1 MQDIEAVYKEYF
13 EMIYKYL
20 ILLSKDENLAE
31 ELTQETF
38 YRAVKN
44 IDKYKGE
51 AKISTWLCQIAK
63 NLWYD
68 ELKRRKQEP
77 LDDIQILDNNFEN
90 LPEDAVLSNEKKIE
104 LYQNMQKLDKQ
115 TREVIY
121 LWSMG
126 GLSFKEIA
134 LILNKTEGWA
144 RITFYREKVKL
155 KELYDK

>member
-121 LWSMG
+121 LRSMG

-144 RITFYREKVKL
+144 RITFYRGKVKL